1 MTSIQFGADLYGQLT
16 ILNSLCR
23 VFGIRSRHHKITAQ
37 TNKDLCLF
45 FVHCLNGL
53 HSVIPFFGGR
63 IKVEMFLDFFVQ
75 PLVNVVHDSH
85 GAVPLH
91 IAVPS
96 HGTSSCKGFAHGSF
110 EQ

>member
-1 MTSIQFGADLYGQLT
+1 MTSVQFGADLYGQLT
-16 ILNSLCR
+16 ILNSLFR

-37 TNKDLCLF
+37 TNKNLCLF
-45 FVHCLNGL
+45 FVHRFDGL
-53 HSVIPFFGGR
+53 HRIVSFFDR
-63 IKVEMFLDFFVQ
+63 WIKIEVLLDFLVQ
-75 PLVNVVHDSH
+75 SFAYVVHDAH

-96 HGTSSCKGFAHGSF
+96 HGTSPCKGFAHGSF